1 MVLPVAGVAAP
12 PTYNA
17 DACIGPLRSHLRQAA
32 PNTPGQAGRTVA
44 GFDAGRN
51 WHPVRT
57 TAVVANTFTAA
68 FKNPKRDQTPE
79 GVGLRISATDSEG
92 DTVKQTMPTAYKVH

>member
-57 TAVVANTFTAA
+57 TAAVANTFTA
-68 FKNPKRDQTPE
+68 E
-79 GVGLRISATDSEG
+79 LRTRSGTRPLRELGCVSVRP
-92 DTVKQTMPTAYKVH
+92 TVKATP